1 MSISKNTIRFSD
13 ISSAPIKVKYS
24 ASYTSQSLADFG
36 ITINRGFNHPM
47 TVTGSLDSN
56 ALKYSLIQQLYY
68 KNYISGS
75 LLGSGSAYDSYDQS
89 TAASGSGDEDVR
101 YFPTGSN
108 DQIGFLYIPRS
119 EFGEQI
125 SRKSFNLTPLLGGN
139 PYNLI
144 DDGNGNLVDTY
155 NNYKNVGNIFY
166 SQGVVIITDPNY
178 VCIVQDPN
186 FQFYIQAI
194 YPTPSPTPTVSLT
207 PFLTPTFSPSKTP
220 SVSITPSSTGAAV
233 SVTPQ
238 PTVSLSKTPSVTVSP
253 SASPSVSVTPSISI
267 TPTFTP
273 SVTPSVSITPSPTP
287 SKTPNLSF
295 SVTPSITPTF
305 TPTISRTP
313 TITPSVSI
321 TPILGNTIGTYY
333 TPCFLQSTGFPVPTA
348 NNVYFPV
355 GVTDISAMAGVAG
368 KYLYQSYNTVWTN
381 ITAIA
386 DASGNI
392 YNVNS
397 SGQVLSPATS
407 HC

>member
-1 MSISKNTIRFSD
+1 MSRSKNTIRFSD

-24 ASYTSQSLADFG
+24 SSYASQSLADFG

-47 TVTGSLDSN
+47 TVTGSLDDN
-56 ALKYSLIQQLYY
+56 ALKYRLIKQLYY

-75 LLGSGSAYDSYDQS
+75 LLNSGSAYDSYDQS
-89 TAASGSGDEDVR
+89 TAASGSGDEDTR

-108 DQIGFLYIPRS
+108 DQVGFLYIPRS

-125 SRKSFNLTPLLGGN
+125 SRQSLSLTPLSGGN

-155 NNYKNVGNIFY
+155 NNYKRVGNIFY
-166 SQGVVIITDPNY
+166 SQGVVVITDHDY
-178 VCIVQDPN
+178 VCIMQDPS

-194 YPTPSPTPTVSLT
+194 YPTPTPTATVSIT
-207 PFLTPTFSPSKTP
+207 PFLTPTVTPTVTPTTSATPVAPSLTPSRTP
-220 SVSITPSSTGAAV
+220 SV
-233 SVTPQ
+233 
-238 PTVSLSKTPSVTVSP
+238 
-253 SASPSVSVTPSISI
+253 
-267 TPTFTP
+267 
-273 SVTPSVSITPSPTP
+273 SVTPSVSITPTFSP
-287 SKTPNLSF
+287 SS
-295 SVTPSITPTF
+295 TPSITVTPSLTPSVSISNTPSISITPNASKSVTPTLTPTA
-305 TPTISRTP
+305 TPTISITP

-321 TPILGNTIGTYY
+321 TPVLGNTIGTYY
-333 TPCFLQSTGFPVPTA
+333 TPCFLTQIGFPVPNA

-355 GVTDISAMAGVAG
+355 GVTDVSQMAGTA
-368 KYLYQSYNTVWTN
+368 KYLYKSYNTPWTN

-397 SGQVLSPATS
+397 AGQVLSPATS